1 MSKINPKHKL
11 VLAYASFVAGII
23 AGFVGIFCEPIG
35 EISNTILVFIG
46 QLLVF
51 CSTLIGLNIHLG
63 KYGSTTAQNNI
74 E

>member
-1 MSKINPKHKL
+1 MSKISSKHKII
-11 VLAYASFVAGII
+11 LAYASFISGII

-63 KYGSTTAQNNI
+63 KYGSTAIQNN